1 MKIDPTA
8 KIPALNG
15 INEERTRA
23 AGKQAEG
30 APKARGD
37 VQLSPLAS
45 QLKQIEAS
53 LDAGP
58 AVDSARVAEVKRAI
72 AEGSF
77 AVDSEKVAD
86 RLIDATR
93 EFLRAH
99 KQ

>member
-1 MKIDPTA
+1 MKIDPSA
-8 KIPALNG
+8 KIPALTG
-15 INEERTRA
+15 VTDERTRA
-23 AGKQAEG
+23 AGKQPDA
-30 APKARGD
+30 APKPRGD

-45 QLKQIEAS
+45 QLKEIEAS
-53 LDAGP
+53 IEAGQ
-58 AVDSARVAEVKRAI
+58 AVDTARVAEVKRAI

>member
-8 KIPALNG
+8 KITPPHAIG
-15 INEERTRA
+15 DERTRP
-23 AGKQAEG
+23 GKQPQAG
-30 APKARGD
+30 PKARED

-45 QLKQIEAS
+45 QLKAIEAR
-53 LDAGP
+53 LETEQ

-72 AEGSF
+72 ADGSF
-77 AVDSEKVAD
+77 TVDSEKVAD

-93 EFLRAH
+93 EFLRAQ

>member
-1 MKIDPTA
+1 MKIDPTI
-8 KIPALNG
+8 KITPAHAIG
-15 INEERTRA
+15 DERTVA
-23 AGKQAEG
+23 SKQPQA
-30 APKARGD
+30 APKARED
-37 VQLSPLAS
+37 VQLSPLSA
-45 QLKQIEAS
+45 QLKEIEARLES
-53 LDAGP
+53 QQ

-93 EFLRAH
+93 EFLRAQ